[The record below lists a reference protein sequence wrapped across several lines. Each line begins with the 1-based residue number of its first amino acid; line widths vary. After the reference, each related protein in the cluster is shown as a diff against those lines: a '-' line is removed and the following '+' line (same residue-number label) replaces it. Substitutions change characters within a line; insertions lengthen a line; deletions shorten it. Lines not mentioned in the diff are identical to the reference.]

1 MMQES
6 GEKPKRKKIRRDQ
19 MYNPGVG
26 LGVKVVDNNVDVALK
41 LFKKMVKDSGVL
53 DELRERCEHTPNS
66 VKRIKKLEL
75 AKRKQYLRSKFI

>member
-41 LFKKMVKDSGVL
+41 LFKKMVKDSGMM
-53 DELRERCEHTPNS
+53 DELRERTEFVPKS
-66 VKRIKKLEL
+66 ISKRKQLEL
-75 AKRKQYLRSKFI
+75 AKRKQYLKSLEK